1 MSRLER
7 KGAKSKGRRA
17 PWYRL
22 SLDHFQK
29 LEQMLVPDSLDPT
42 DCPWVSE
49 DDEEE
54 DIKKELS
61 RLLQDRIFP
70 AGYPSSFLTP
80 HDTA

>member
-1 MSRLER
+1 MTRENISDAISSNIPVCTVKL
-7 KGAKSKGRRA
+7 SS
-17 PWYRL
+17 RL
-22 SLDHFQK
+22 SLH
-29 LEQMLVPDSLDPT
+29 PT

-61 RLLQDRIFP
+61 RLLQDRIFA
-70 AGYPSSFLTP
+70 AGYPSSFPTP